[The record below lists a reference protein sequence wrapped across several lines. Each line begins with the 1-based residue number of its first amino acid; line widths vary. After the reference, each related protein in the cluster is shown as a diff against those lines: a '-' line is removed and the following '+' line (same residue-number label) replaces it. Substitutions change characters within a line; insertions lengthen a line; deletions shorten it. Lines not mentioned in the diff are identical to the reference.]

1 MTGCWHKPCLR
12 GPEPF
17 ASVGLP
23 TVRGGNDRGMLMRSG
38 SSLKGW
44 IFVALVLF
52 AGVAAG
58 CGQKRALGP
67 AGSSGVLPD
76 QEVSEFVLT
85 ETDQG
90 IPQWTLYAQYA
101 ATYSARNTITA
112 RGIRV
117 DFYSDKGVK
126 NSTLTAREGEI
137 NQLSRDMTASG
148 DVILQSTDGTRMS
161 SQHLQFLNRAQR
173 IRTDDFVRV
182 ERAGDVLTGVG
193 FDSDPQ
199 LKHFEFR
206 SQVNA
211 TVRSGSSGLVP
222 EGSKK

>member
-1 MTGCWHKPCLR
+1 MRRSCLAWGRGCVT
-12 GPEPF
+12 
-17 ASVGLP
+17 A
-23 TVRGGNDRGMLMRSG
+23 
-38 SSLKGW
+38 
-44 IFVALVLF
+44 VLL
-52 AGVAAG
+52 AGVIAG
-58 CGQKRALGP
+58 CGERRSLSP
-67 AGSSGVLPD
+67 ASNSGVLPD
-76 QEVSEFVLT
+76 QEVSDFVLT

-101 ATYSARNTITA
+101 ATYSTRNTITA

-117 DFYSDKGVK
+117 DFFNDQGVK
-126 NSTLTAREGEI
+126 NSTLTSREGEI

-148 DVILQSTDGTRMS
+148 DVILQSQDGTRMTT
-161 SQHLQFLNRAQR
+161 QHLQFLNHDQR

-206 SQVNA
+206 SKVNA
-211 TVRSGSSGLVP
+211 TVRPSSGSLAP
-222 EGSKK
+222 EGSAK